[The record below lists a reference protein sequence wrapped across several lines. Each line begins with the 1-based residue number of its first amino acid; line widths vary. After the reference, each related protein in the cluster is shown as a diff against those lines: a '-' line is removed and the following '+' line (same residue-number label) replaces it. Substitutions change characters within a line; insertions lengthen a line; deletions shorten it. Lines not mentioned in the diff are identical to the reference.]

1 MARTI
6 TADDVG
12 EVVDDRKVRLVKLGG
27 DITRIIP
34 GHDPDVLVRYPSLS
48 EDLTGVVA
56 VLHEKPSY

>member
-1 MARTI
+1 MTHENIFEMLESYRSLI
-6 TADDVG
+6 
-12 EVVDDRKVRLVKLGG
+12 KLGG

-34 GHDPDVLVRYPSLS
+34 DHDPAVLVRYPSLS